1 MKAEMERRNEVLR
14 QLIAREQNMKL
25 NDDLIGVVDTQ
36 QIIFDKQPP
45 EETFTSHMQTTDL
58 AD

>member
-45 EETFTSHMQTTDL
+45 EETFTSHMQTADL

>member
-25 NDDLIGVVDTQ
+25 NDDLIGVVDT
-36 QIIFDKQPP
+36 
-45 EETFTSHMQTTDL
+45 
-58 AD
+58 